1 MQNPTGTACAAAP
14 RFLQTPARAGSLRA
28 ASGRFLNPSPKIFFL
43 TGISSR
49 RSALSAAWIVTLRR
63 HNVGAMFALRALA
76 HVAHAATSPVRLLTG
91 GGGGG
96 GRPDSPR
103 RSGTPVRGTR
113 VRAARAPHLVRCA
126 CLPTTHGVRP
136 GREGLSR
143 VLNNPTRA
151 QLRGESSHTARA
163 MASPLFSACRWSAS
177 ARAGGATHGASGAP
191 VRPKPRPCPLEP
203 CRWAQTERLGGTCA
217 TGAAREGSS
226 RARGAARLTPA
237 QRALSRGERWVGLAY
252 ALPLRG
258 RRRRGWGAGRNS
270 GGRSRRAA
278 ASRGR
283 WHG

>member
-113 VRAARAPHLVRCA
+113 VRRGRRTSCAAPVYPPPPL
-126 CLPTTHGVRP
+126 GVGP

-191 VRPKPRPCPLEP
+191 CAPNHDLAPSSPADGL
-203 CRWAQTERLGGTCA
+203 RLKGWEA
-217 TGAAREGSS
+217 
-226 RARGAARLTPA
+226 RARRA
-237 QRALSRGERWVGLAY
+237 QREKALHARV
-252 ALPLRG
+252 G
-258 RRRRGWGAGRNS
+258 RRG
-270 GGRSRRAA
+270 
-278 ASRGR
+278 
-283 WHG
+283 